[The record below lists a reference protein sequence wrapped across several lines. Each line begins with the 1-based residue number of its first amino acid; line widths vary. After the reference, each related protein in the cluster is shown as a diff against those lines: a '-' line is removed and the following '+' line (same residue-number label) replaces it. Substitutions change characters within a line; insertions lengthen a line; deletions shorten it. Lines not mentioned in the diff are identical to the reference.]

1 METFG
6 IMQDVYLTGNP
17 QITFWKV
24 VYRRHTNFS
33 MEAVEHTLNG
43 NPDFGRSATV
53 TILRN
58 GDLAGRTCLKVELK
72 AVDLQAAFGAC
83 EEAPKVAYVRR
94 LGHALIKEVE
104 VEIGGSRIDRQYGVW
119 MDVWYELTHTTSKER
134 GYRAMI
140 GDVEALTKLRTVNSS
155 ASSDPAVE
163 DDELPAYT
171 LYVPL
176 QFWFNR
182 NPGLALPLIALQY
195 HEVRL
200 NFEFEDIQKL
210 VVWSGASAPDY
221 RQFGFAN
228 ASILVDYIYLDSE
241 ERRRFAQVGHEYLIE
256 QLQFTGV
263 ESVTGSNTK
272 LKLGFNHPCKE
283 IVWAL
288 RNGAFNGSTLKKG
301 GNRFLAYTH
310 DDALWT
316 GEASALQ
323 DAADN
328 LARGMVWVNGTPDAD
343 WEAKAISLPSVGTSC
358 TQVLEWGSESVKVT
372 VVVSDSGVPCSGS
385 SASASASASAIHIVR
400 YGLRDLNIKNCPVR
414 NLGAN
419 KISEITISVEVNAN
433 GVDCY
438 GARAD
443 AHSLTLGDIS
453 VPVACFNTDC
463 RSTSDNGLNPYDVS
477 VVQLSNYGLRLDG
490 AGNPVELANV
500 QLNGH
505 DRFDPLDG
513 NYFNYVQPD
522 AHHTRTPAD
531 GVNVYSFALHPEQH
545 QPSGTANLSR
555 IDNTQLN
562 VTFAD
567 TIRNNNEACLDLFS
581 GSLFYVWAINY
592 NVLRIMSGM
601 GGFFQKKQKYMPSAL
616 LFVTEL
622 VPKAIRH
629 YEASH
634 NGKIV
639 WTLAKLLNTM
649 SIASEL
655 IIACE
660 TPCRSGNPLEPIV
673 LRSCDESPRLAEN
686 KNSGIVKINRI
697 GQSACLLPKSY
708 LITHGRAS
716 ETERVTVDSLV
727 IDYWLKIQS
736 TPLEKFR
743 GIKEPMPTKRHIY
756 LCYSYLYYGF
766 YSKYLNN
773 KLIII

>member
-1 METFG
+1 MQLVAYG
-6 IMQDVYLTGNP
+6 AQDVYLTGNP

-58 GDLAGRTCLKVELK
+58 GDLAGRICLKVELK
-72 AVDLQAAFGAC
+72 SVDLSAVYANDC
-83 EEAPKVAYVRR
+83 ETAKVAYVRR
-94 LGHALIKEVE
+94 LGHALVKEVE

-119 MDVWYELTHTTSKER
+119 MDVWWELSHTTSKER

-140 GDVEALTKLRTVNSS
+140 GDVDALTKLRDVSNANSTVLTD
-155 ASSDPAVE
+155 A
-163 DDELPAYT
+163 ELPAYT

-210 VVWSGASAPDY
+210 VVWTGSSAPDF
-221 RQFGFAN
+221 RQFGMSN
-228 ASILVDYIYLDSE
+228 ASVLVDYIYLDSE

-263 ESVTGSNTK
+263 ESVTGANTK

-310 DDALWT
+310 DDNAWAS
-316 GEASALQ
+316 GENSALQ
-323 DAADN
+323 EAADN
-328 LARGMVWVNGTPDAD
+328 LARGMVYSNQGDIPSSVNL
-343 WEAKAISLPSVGTSC
+343 ESEVRAIAVPELSNGESSSC
-358 TQVLEWGSESVKVT
+358 QDVDFGDCTVRVT
-372 VVVSDSGVPCSGS
+372 VVVSQCATSSNAYSTLPSSLGNVSGGS
-385 SASASASASAIHIVR
+385 HQFYLVKNALAN
-400 YGLRDLNIKNCPVR
+400 LNVKGSPVTS
-414 NLGAN
+414 LGCN
-419 KISEITISVEVNAN
+419 KVHEITVSIDLDAVGGWA
-433 GVDCY
+433 CY

-443 AHSLTLGDIS
+443 SHSLTLGDIS
-453 VPVACFNTDC
+453 VPVNCFNNDN
-463 RSTSDNGLNPYDVS
+463 RSTSQGVSYNPYDVS
-477 VVQLSNYGLRLDG
+477 VIQLSNYGLRLDG
-490 AGNPVELANV
+490 AGNPVELANI

-562 VTFAD
+562 VTFGD
-567 TIRNNNEACLDLFS
+567 NIRGINECSLDLFN
-581 GSLFYVWAINY
+581 GSLFYVWAVNY
-592 NVLRIMSGM
+592 NVLLIMSGM
-601 GGFFQKKQKYMPSAL
+601 GG
-616 LFVTEL
+616 
-622 VPKAIRH
+622 
-629 YEASH
+629 
-634 NGKIV
+634 
-639 WTLAKLLNTM
+639 LAYAN
-649 SIASEL
+649 
-655 IIACE
+655 
-660 TPCRSGNPLEPIV
+660 
-673 LRSCDESPRLAEN
+673 
-686 KNSGIVKINRI
+686 
-697 GQSACLLPKSY
+697 
-708 LITHGRAS
+708 
-716 ETERVTVDSLV
+716 
-727 IDYWLKIQS
+727 
-736 TPLEKFR
+736 
-743 GIKEPMPTKRHIY
+743 
-756 LCYSYLYYGF
+756 
-766 YSKYLNN
+766 
-773 KLIII
+773 